1 MSIIRE
7 HGGNLEATAIPDG
20 GSIFTM
26 ELPIIADQDSANISG
41 KAFDKTTKVSSQ
53 SADGVN
59 MLRDRSVLVVDD
71 EESIR
76 MLLEEGLSGHG
87 LHADCAAN
95 VEEAIELATNRSYD
109 ILLCDLNLSGGGGA
123 KINGREAAER
133 ILAVAAWEKPS
144 VIFMTGDLVDPNT
157 CAPGSNEPRLLQKPF
172 RISDVLTI
180 IREVDAL
187 KRLEKV
193 KS

>member
-1 MSIIRE
+1 MPE
-7 HGGNLEATAIPDG
+7 G

-26 ELPIIADQDSANISG
+26 ELPIIADNDPANISG
-41 KAFDKTTKVSSQ
+41 TALDKPATPVSSPT
-53 SADGVN
+53 ADSVN
-59 MLRDRSVLVVDD
+59 ALRDRAVLVVDD

-76 MLLEEGLSGHG
+76 MLLEEGLSGRG
-87 LHADCAAN
+87 LHVDCAAN
-95 VEEAIELATNRSYD
+95 VEEAMELSRNRSYD
-109 ILLCDLNLSGGGGA
+109 VLLCDLHLSGVGGA

-133 ILAVAAWEKPS
+133 IVAATEWEKPS
-144 VIFMTGDLVDPNT
+144 IIFMTGDLVDPGT
-157 CAPGSNEPRLLQKPF
+157 GAPGLNGPRLLQKPF

-180 IREVDAL
+180 IQEVDGL

>member
-1 MSIIRE
+1 
-7 HGGNLEATAIPDG
+7 
-20 GSIFTM
+20 
-26 ELPIIADQDSANISG
+26 
-41 KAFDKTTKVSSQ
+41 
-53 SADGVN
+53 
-59 MLRDRSVLVVDD
+59 
-71 EESIR
+71 

-109 ILLCDLNLSGGGGA
+109 ILLCDVNLSGGGGA

-144 VIFMTGDLVDPNT
+144 VIFMTGDLVDHSAT
-157 CAPGSNEPRLLQKPF
+157 SSSNEPRLLQKPF
-172 RISDVLTI
+172 RVSDVMAI
-180 IREVDAL
+180 IREVEAL